1 MMVFHDSWQL
11 TSVVFCISRRLSLQ
25 EFCNPND
32 LLAVG
37 VQFPDRNKQF
47 ADGLRLEA
55 AAAQVELEIA
65 QSLLSQLDIW
75 LFCDRCKSEPNTS
88 DAFTFG

>member
-1 MMVFHDSWQL
+1 M
-11 TSVVFCISRRLSLQ
+11 Q
-25 EFCNPND
+25 EFCDPNN

-65 QSLLSQLDIW
+65 QSLLAQLDI
-75 LFCDRCKSEPNTS
+75 
-88 DAFTFG
+88 